1 MKNQINLQDVYDVYA
16 TLGNNYEAK
25 TMLLSSIKKIGL
37 EEEFADFL
45 KGNPIPSKST
55 LNKNWYKVTAI
66 YDDLTTTSYN
76 EAENASVA
84 ILLGFYWAFDNV
96 KDVQAELFVKY

>member
-1 MKNQINLQDVYDVYA
+1 MRNQINLQDVYDVYA
-16 TLGNNYEAK
+16 TLENNYEAK

-45 KGNPIPSKST
+45 KGNPVPSKSA
-55 LNKNWYKVTAI
+55 LNKNWYRVIATYSDGLTA
-66 YDDLTTTSYN
+66 TSYN

-84 ILLGFYWAFDNV
+84 ILLGFYWAFDDV
-96 KDVQAELFVKY
+96 KAVKAEFFA